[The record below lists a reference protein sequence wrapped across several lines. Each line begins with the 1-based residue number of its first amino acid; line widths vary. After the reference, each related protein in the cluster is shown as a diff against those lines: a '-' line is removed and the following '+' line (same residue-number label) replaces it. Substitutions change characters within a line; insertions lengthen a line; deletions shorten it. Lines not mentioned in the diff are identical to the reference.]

1 MEEYLTIKEAADLKG
16 CQPRYIQKLAKDGKL
31 AAEQRE
37 HPQNHKMCYMIPLSA
52 LPEELQLK
60 YYQQKRQEA
69 GILPE
74 PEQPAP
80 KKQKPK
86 RLLTFE
92 DCTEEQRKLINTW
105 TTILLEWQ
113 GQRAQYQNK
122 TEFDKLYIGKCQLEH
137 PELQVSIDILYRK
150 WTAYKE
156 QDFATLLGLR
166 GAWNKG
172 NSKIPKPVWEAFLW
186 YYLDNNEPPLS
197 KCYRCTIKW
206 TQEFYPELLSEIP
219 TERSFRRHIQ
229 NDIAKAIK
237 ELARKGEKAFTDR
250 CMPYIMRMYDE
261 LQPNDVWIA
270 DNHTLDIQTVDD
282 NGKRHRLYLTAFQ
295 DAKTGVIVG
304 WNVTET
310 VDSQSTIIALRH
322 GIRRFGIPKAV
333 YFDNGHEFTAFDL
346 GGKGNRRR
354 KSDAEK
360 NDPTTI
366 LQRLGIE
373 VHNAKV
379 CNAKAKPIERTHFA
393 RLRNSFPERWKD
405 SAAEM
410 CWRNQKA

>member
-1 MEEYLTIKEAADLKG
+1 MEYLTVGEVADLKG

-37 HPQNHKMCYMIPLSA
+37 HPQNHKICYMIPLSA

-137 PELQVSIDILYRK
+137 PELQVSVDILYRK

-156 QDFATLLGLR
+156 NDFAGILGLR

-172 NSKIPKPVWEAFLW
+172 NSTIPKLVWKAFLW
-186 YYLDNNEPPLS
+186 HYFGESRPTIS
-197 KCYRCTIKW
+197 KCYQCTIIW
-206 TQEFYPELLSEIP
+206 TKMFHPELLAEIP
-219 TERSFRRHIQ
+219 TERSFRRHVDR
-229 NDIAKAIK
+229 DILLAAKIMMRDG
-237 ELARKGEKAFTDR
+237 LKAFSDR
-250 CMPYIMRMYDE
+250 CQPYVMRMYDE
-261 LQPNDVWIA
+261 LQPNEVWVA
-270 DNHTLDIQTVDD
+270 DNHTLDIHSLDD
-282 NGKRHRLYLTAFQ
+282 EGNRHRLYLTAFL
-295 DAKTGVIVG
+295 DAKTGVLVG
-304 WNVTET
+304 WNLTET
-310 VDSQSTIIALRH
+310 VDSQSTIVALRH
-322 GIRRFGIPKAV
+322 GIQRFGIPKAV
-333 YFDNGHEFTAFDL
+333 YFDNGREFTAIDL
-346 GGKGNRRR
+346 GGKG
-354 KSDAEK
+354 S
-360 NDPTTI
+360 
-366 LQRLGIE
+366 
-373 VHNAKV
+373 
-379 CNAKAKPIERTHFA
+379 
-393 RLRNSFPERWKD
+393 RN
-405 SAAEM
+405 
-410 CWRNQKA
+410 